1 MRTLALFLA
10 LLAPAHA
17 SKFAPL
23 PLKGEGYLVPQ
34 TWAERGLHWGRPE
47 LVGLLQRA
55 ARRLHAWD
63 PGAILYIGDLSL
75 ESGAA
80 TRWHR
85 SHRRGIDADLLL
97 FASGSDGRQLPPPK
111 KMQPFQRDNRTL
123 DLRRNWLLTKALV
136 IDSVPLRAIFLANWM
151 KKRILDDARHRGEDD
166 RLLARAE
173 RLVHQPSDSGPHDDH
188 MHVRML
194 TRDTWARRHSP

>member
-17 SKFAPL
+17 SKFVPL
-23 PLKGEGYLVPQ
+23 PHKGDGYLVPQ
-34 TWAERGLHWGRPE
+34 TWAERGLHFGRPE
-47 LVGLLQRA
+47 LIGLLQRT

-97 FASGSDGRQLPPPK
+97 FAAGSDGRQLPPPK
-111 KMQPFQRDNRTL
+111 KMQRADRTL
-123 DLRRNWLLTKALV
+123 DLHRNWLLTKALV
-136 IDSVPLRAIFLANWM
+136 TDAAPLRAIFLANWI
-151 KKRILDDARHRGEDD
+151 KKRVLDGARHRGEDEQ
-166 RLLARAE
+166 LLARAE
-173 RLVHQPSDSGPHDDH
+173 RLVH
-188 MHVRML
+188 
-194 TRDTWARRHSP
+194 